1 MYVVRSKDHA
11 YKGEQNLFTA
21 LTSPPSPRSI
31 IRDYLQRGKSAP
43 SARDPVGRSMASQFF
58 RRALIDG
65 STLALDGRPYN
76 IAEAL
81 AAMCPMCFTH
91 DMSRVRPFNLGWC
104 KPSKV
109 VSTHLFSAICRLMW
123 LKLRWTYD
131 LGCGQTS
138 TEFQPNRS
146 TYGRKGVF
154 DATYEGKILRP
165 KFK

>member
-1 MYVVRSKDHA
+1 MHTRANKIFSLHWLPLHPLA
-11 YKGEQNLFTA
+11 
-21 LTSPPSPRSI
+21 PSFEIICNGGKVPR
-31 IRDYLQRGKSAP
+31 QRG
-43 SARDPVGRSMASQFF
+43 DPVGRSMASQFF

-165 KFK
+165 KFKWPPMGW